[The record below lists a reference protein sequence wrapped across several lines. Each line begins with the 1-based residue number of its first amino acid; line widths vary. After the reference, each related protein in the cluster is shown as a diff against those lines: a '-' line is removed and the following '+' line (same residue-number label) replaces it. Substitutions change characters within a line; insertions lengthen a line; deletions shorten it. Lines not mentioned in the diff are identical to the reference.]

1 MNSQP
6 ASRLGDAVRLA
17 GAFRGFPTSPKRDV
31 GYGGVRIFMK
41 GESPNGRYF
50 PHCPLMAKIFPRAP
64 E

>member
-6 ASRLGDAVRLA
+6 ASRLGDAGRLA

-31 GYGGVRIFMK
+31 GCGDVRIFMK
-41 GESPNGRYF
+41 GEATSGRYF
-50 PHCPLMAKIFPRAP
+50 PNFPLMAKIFPRAP